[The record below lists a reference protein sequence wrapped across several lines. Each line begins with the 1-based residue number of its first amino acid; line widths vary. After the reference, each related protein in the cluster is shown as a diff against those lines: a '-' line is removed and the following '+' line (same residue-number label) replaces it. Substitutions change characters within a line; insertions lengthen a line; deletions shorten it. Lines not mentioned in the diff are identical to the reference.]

1 MSQPMQQG
9 RDAGDHGHVVGQPED
24 CQRGEQ
30 ALTQDEAFDRY
41 VVPEVDFL
49 YRVALALAAQPADA
63 EDLVQDT
70 LIRAYRAVERF
81 DGAYPRAWLA
91 TILRNTH
98 LNRVRKRVPLL
109 FRDDETAQAVLER
122 GADNAPTTEDIVV
135 DAQFEAV
142 VVDALAALPDKYR
155 AVVHLVDVQ
164 GLTYREAAAA
174 LGIPR
179 GTVMSRLHRA
189 RGRVRARLKSTGL
202 TPPRSKP

>member
-1 MSQPMQQG
+1 MRG
-9 RDAGDHGHVVGQPED
+9 DRVTGDHGRVVGQPEE
-24 CQRGEQ
+24 CQAGGRP
-30 ALTQDEAFDRY
+30 LSQDEAFDRY

-98 LNRVRKRVPLL
+98 LNRVRKRLPVLL
-109 FRDDETAQAVLER
+109 RDDETAQAVFDQGSR
-122 GADNAPTTEDIVV
+122 DTPTTEDIVV
-135 DAQFEAV
+135 DSQFDAV
-142 VVDALAALPDKYR
+142 VVEALAALPEKYR
-155 AVVHLVDVQ
+155 AVVQLVDVQ
-164 GLTYREAAAA
+164 GLTYREAADA

-189 RGRVRARLKSTGL
+189 RARVRARLNSAGL
-202 TPPRSKP
+202 VAKRPQP